1 MAGKRELRPPGERKV
16 DCVLREAGHYEVGD
30 EVVHIADGL
39 AVRISD
45 RGRSDSDVYPRLT
58 GLCHQQWDTLQR

>member
-39 AVRISD
+39 AVRTSD
-45 RGRSDSDVYPRLT
+45 RGRSDSDVFRV
-58 GLCHQQWDTLQR
+58 